1 MVRSVSRGVA
11 LLFAIVLALA
21 SCGSPSYNRSAFR
34 IECEEASGLFITGMA
49 DGEVQLGCPSLEIG
63 LDIMNCGQAGADEAI
78 RQLKVMGDGDY
89 FDFDA
94 IEDLCY
100 FDMSSSGNDD

>member
-63 LDIMNCGQAGADEAI
+63 GGGVSDELRDTRCPPLAY
-78 RQLKVMGDGDY
+78 RTK
-89 FDFDA
+89 
-94 IEDLCY
+94 
-100 FDMSSSGNDD
+100 